1 MAGFRKDRVS
11 EDIRREITALI
22 RELKDPR
29 VKDKMLTVVRVEVS
43 PDASYAKVF
52 ISALSG
58 IEEAK
63 EAVSGLTAATGLIRR
78 EVGNRLHLRKAPDI
92 KFVADDSV
100 EQGVRLFEKL
110 DRAKRGSHD
119 DN

>member
-1 MAGFRKDRVS
+1 M
-11 EDIRREITALI
+11 
-22 RELKDPR
+22 
-29 VKDKMLTVVRVEVS
+29 RVEVS

-52 ISALSG
+52 VSALSG

-63 EAVSGLTAATGLIRR
+63 EAVKGLTAATGLVRR
-78 EVGNRLHLRKAPDI
+78 EVGNRLHLRKAPEI

-110 DRAKRGSHD
+110 ERTKRGSHD
-119 DN
+119 ED